1 MGPVE
6 LGWLWSALGI
16 GMLGASAWL
25 AWLNHGDLSSRFRMI
40 SGAMALGGTAI
51 GALSLV
57 AQPIAVAFLMIVIG
71 GSTALFTPVVWAVLQ
86 EMTPHHMLARVMT
99 TFSTAGMFAAM
110 LGMMVFGWTA
120 DTLGAAISL
129 IGIGVVLLITALLAA
144 RFSRRCESIQEALM
158 DPLPAA

>member
-1 MGPVE
+1 
-6 LGWLWSALGI
+6 
-16 GMLGASAWL
+16 
-25 AWLNHGDLSSRFRMI
+25 
-40 SGAMALGGTAI
+40 
-51 GALSLV
+51 
-57 AQPIAVAFLMIVIG
+57 
-71 GSTALFTPVVWAVLQ
+71 VVWAVLQ